1 MSKEQLLKIQQKI
14 DKNEIDFSTLDNKQ
28 LQALEDATD
37 KGLLNVV
44 GGVRYQAAKQ
54 RDIKGT
60 IQ

>member
-44 GGVRYQAAKQ
+44 GGVKYQAAKQ
-54 RDIKGT
+54 RDI
-60 IQ
+60 